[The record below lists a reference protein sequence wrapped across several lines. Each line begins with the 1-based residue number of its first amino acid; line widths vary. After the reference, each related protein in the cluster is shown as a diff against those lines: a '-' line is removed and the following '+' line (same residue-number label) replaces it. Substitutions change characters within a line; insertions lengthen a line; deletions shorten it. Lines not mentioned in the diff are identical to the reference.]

1 MSDHPT
7 ALGGTCSGRFD
18 PLRELFKMRGLCA
31 CLTVIALAGALP
43 VRAEDTPAKSLA
55 ITGVTVIDATG
66 APARPD
72 MTVVI
77 TGDRI
82 TAIGKPGEVGLPEGA
97 TVVDSKGKYL
107 IPGLWDMH
115 VHTADPSFLPL
126 YLANGVTGVRDMHA
140 LDPDAI
146 FGLRKQVQ
154 EGKQPGPRVVA
165 AGPLVD
171 GPKPFVPGSLVA
183 ADAVEGREA
192 VRKLKKMGA
201 DFVKVY
207 TKLPREA
214 YLAIADEAKKQG
226 LAFAGHLPE
235 SVSAAEASD
244 LGQKSIEHLT
254 GVELACSDREDE
266 LRREAVAALAKADN
280 QAAWDLLGRIGVRAA
295 DSFSEKK
302 ARALYA
308 RFVRN
313 GTWQVPTLTVL
324 RSLVS
329 LDDPKFIANPRV
341 KYMPP
346 SFRSYWSLMKLSPE
360 TVAGLKRRY
369 KQATGLVRAM
379 HQAGVP
385 FLAGTD
391 TPGVPYVFPGFSL
404 HDELSLLVAEGGFT
418 PLEALQAAT
427 RDPARFLGQEKDLG
441 TVERGKVADLV
452 LLDADPLAD
461 IHNTTKIAAVMVNGK
476 LLPRNELDKM
486 LAEVEAANKEK

>member
-1 MSDHPT
+1 
-7 ALGGTCSGRFD
+7 
-18 PLRELFKMRGLCA
+18 MRHVTA
-31 CLTVIALAGALP
+31 CLTVVVLAGALP
-43 VRAEDTPAKSLA
+43 ARAEDPPAKSLA

-72 MTVVI
+72 MTVVV
-77 TGDRI
+77 TGERI
-82 TAIGKPGEVGLPEGA
+82 TAVGKSGEVRVPEGA
-97 TVVDSKGKYL
+97 RVVDGKGKYL

-115 VHTADPSFLPL
+115 VHTVGPSYLPL

-140 LDPDAI
+140 FDPDAI

-154 EGKQPGPRVVA
+154 EGKEPGPRLVA

-183 ADAVEGREA
+183 ANAAEGREA

-214 YLAIADEAKKQG
+214 YLSIADEAKKQG
-226 LAFAGHLPE
+226 LPFAGHVPE

-244 LGQKSIEHLT
+244 LCQKSIEHLT
-254 GVELACSDREDE
+254 GVELACSEREDE
-266 LRREAVAALAKADN
+266 LRREAVAVLAKADN
-280 QAAWDLLGRIGVRAA
+280 QAAWELLARIGARAA
-295 DSFSEKK
+295 DSFSDKK
-302 ARALYA
+302 ASALYA

-324 RSLVS
+324 RSLIS
-329 LDDPKFIANPRV
+329 LDDPKFTADPRV

-346 SFRSYWSLMKLSPE
+346 SLHSYWSLKLSPE
-360 TVAGLKRRY
+360 TAAGLKRAY
-369 KQATGLVRAM
+369 KRATGLVRGM

-391 TPGVPYVFPGFSL
+391 TSNPYVFPGFSL
-404 HDELSLLVAEGGFT
+404 HDELALLVSEGGFT
-418 PLEALQAAT
+418 PLEAIQAAT
-427 RDPARFLGQEKDLG
+427 RDPARFLGREKDLG
-441 TVERGKVADLV
+441 TVEPGKLADLV

-461 IHNTTKIAAVMVNGK
+461 IHNTTRIAAVVANGR
-476 LLPRNELDKM
+476 LLPRRELGRL
-486 LAEVEAANKEK
+486 LADVEAANKKK

>member
-1 MSDHPT
+1 
-7 ALGGTCSGRFD
+7 
-18 PLRELFKMRGLCA
+18 MRYLSS
-31 CLTVIALAGALP
+31 CLTAVALAGTFAA
-43 VRAEDTPAKSLA
+43 RAEDAPPGALA

-72 MTVVI
+72 MTVVV

-82 TAIGKPGEVGLPEGA
+82 TAVGKSGELGVPEGA
-97 TVVDSKGKYL
+97 RDVDGKGKYL

-115 VHTADPSFLPL
+115 VHTLSPSFLPL

-146 FGLRKQVQ
+146 FGLRKQIQ
-154 EGKQPGPRVVA
+154 EGTQPGPRIVA

-183 ADAVEGREA
+183 ANGAEGREA
-192 VRKLKKMGA
+192 IRKLKKMGA

-226 LAFAGHLPE
+226 LPLAGHLPE

-266 LRREAVAALAKADN
+266 LRREAVATLAKADN
-280 QAAWDLLGRIGVRAA
+280 QAAMELLGRIGARAA
-295 DSFSEKK
+295 DSFSDKK

-324 RSLVS
+324 HSLVR
-329 LDDPKFIANPRV
+329 LDDPKFTADPRA
-341 KYMPP
+341 KYMSPAL
-346 SFRSYWSLMKLSPE
+346 RSYWSLMKLSPE
-360 TVAGLKRRY
+360 TVAMLKRAY
-369 KQATGLVRAM
+369 KRETGLVRAM
-379 HQAGVP
+379 HRAGVP

-404 HDELSLLVAEGGFT
+404 HDELALLVVEGGFT

-427 RDPARFLGQEKDLG
+427 RDPARFLGREKDLG
-441 TVERGKVADLV
+441 TVEQGKLADLV
-452 LLDADPLAD
+452 LLDADPLID
-461 IHNTTKIAAVMVNGK
+461 IHNTTKIAAVVANGR
-476 LLPRNELDKM
+476 LLPRDRLDQM
-486 LAEVEAANKEK
+486 LADVEAANRKK

>member
-1 MSDHPT
+1 MRRLT
-7 ALGGTCSGRFD
+7 AF
-18 PLRELFKMRGLCA
+18 
-31 CLTVIALAGALP
+31 LTVVVLAGALP
-43 VRAEDTPAKSLA
+43 ARAEDATAKSLA

-72 MTVVI
+72 MTVVV

-82 TAIGKPGEVGLPEGA
+82 TAVGKIDEVGVPEGA
-97 TVVDSKGKYL
+97 RVMDGKGKYV

-115 VHTADPSFLPL
+115 VHTASPSFLPL

-154 EGKQPGPRVVA
+154 EGKQAGPRVVA

-183 ADAVEGREA
+183 ANATEGREA
-192 VRKLKKMGA
+192 VRKLTKMGA

-207 TKLPREA
+207 TKLPRDA
-214 YLAIADEAKKQG
+214 YIAIADEAKKQG
-226 LAFAGHLPE
+226 LPFAGHVPE
-235 SVSAAEASD
+235 SVSVAEASD
-244 LGQKSIEHLT
+244 LGQKSTEHLT
-254 GVELACSDREDE
+254 GIELACSEKEDE
-266 LRREAVAALAKADN
+266 LRREAVTALAKADN
-280 QAAWDLLGRIGVRAA
+280 TAAWDLLARIDARAA
-295 DSFSEKK
+295 DCFSDKK

-313 GTWQVPTLTVL
+313 GTWQVPTLSVL
-324 RSLVS
+324 HSLSS
-329 LDDPKFIANPRV
+329 LDDPKFTADPRV
-341 KYMPP
+341 KFMSS

-360 TVAGLKRRY
+360 TAAGLKRRY
-369 KQATGLVRAM
+369 KRETGRVRAM

-391 TPGVPYVFPGFSL
+391 TPGVPCIFPGFSL
-404 HDELSLLVAEGGFT
+404 HDELALLVADGGFT

-427 RDPARFLGQEKDLG
+427 RDPARFLGREKDLG
-441 TVERGKVADLV
+441 TVEPGKLADLV
-452 LLDADPLAD
+452 VLDADPLAD
-461 IHNTTKIAAVMVNGK
+461 IHNTTKIAAVVVNGK
-476 LLPRNELDKM
+476 LLPRNELDKV
-486 LAEVEAANKEK
+486 LAEVEAANQKK

>member
-1 MSDHPT
+1 
-7 ALGGTCSGRFD
+7 
-18 PLRELFKMRGLCA
+18 
-31 CLTVIALAGALP
+31 
-43 VRAEDTPAKSLA
+43 
-55 ITGVTVIDATG
+55 
-66 APARPD
+66 
-72 MTVVI
+72 
-77 TGDRI
+77 
-82 TAIGKPGEVGLPEGA
+82 
-97 TVVDSKGKYL
+97 
-107 IPGLWDMH
+107 MH
-115 VHTADPSFLPL
+115 SF
-126 YLANGVTGVRDMHA
+126 
-140 LDPDAI
+140 DPDAI

-183 ADAVEGREA
+183 ANAAEGREA

-214 YLAIADEAKKQG
+214 YLAIADEAKKKG

-235 SVSAAEASD
+235 SISAAEASD

-266 LRREAVAALAKADN
+266 LRGEAVAALAKADN
-280 QAAWDLLGRIGVRAA
+280 QAAWELLARIGARAA
-295 DSFSEKK
+295 DSFSDTK

-324 RSLVS
+324 HSLVS
-329 LDDPKFIANPRV
+329 LDDPKFTADPRV

-346 SFRSYWSLMKLSPE
+346 SILSYWSLIKLSPE
-360 TVAGLKRRY
+360 TAAGQKRAY
-369 KQATGLVRAM
+369 KRATGLVRAM

-404 HDELSLLVAEGGFT
+404 HDELALLVAEGGFT

-427 RDPARFLGQEKDLG
+427 RDPARFLGRENDLG
-441 TVERGKVADLV
+441 TVEAGKLADLV

-461 IHNTTKIAAVMVNGK
+461 IHNTTKITAVVANGR
-476 LLPRNELDKM
+476 LLPRRELDQM
-486 LAEVEAANKEK
+486 LADVEAANKKK

>member
-1 MSDHPT
+1 MRHVT
-7 ALGGTCSGRFD
+7 AL
-18 PLRELFKMRGLCA
+18 
-31 CLTVIALAGALP
+31 LTVVALAGALP
-43 VRAEDTPAKSLA
+43 ARAEDAPAKSLA
-55 ITGVTVIDATG
+55 ITGVIVIDATG

-82 TAIGKPGEVGLPEGA
+82 TAIGKPGEVGVPEGA

-115 VHTADPSFLPL
+115 VHTADPSFMPL

-183 ADAVEGREA
+183 VDALEGREA

-214 YLAIADEAKKQG
+214 YLSIADEAKKQG
-226 LAFAGHLPE
+226 LPLAGHLPE
-235 SVSAAEASD
+235 SVSAALASD

-266 LRREAVAALAKADN
+266 LRREAVATLAKADN
-280 QAAWDLLGRIGVRAA
+280 QVAMELVGRIDVQAA
-295 DSFSEKK
+295 DSFSDKK

-324 RSLVS
+324 RSFVS
-329 LDDPKFIANPRV
+329 LDDPKFTSDPRV

-346 SFRSYWSLMKLSPE
+346 SFISYWSLIKLSPE
-360 TVAGLKRRY
+360 TASMVKRAY
-369 KQATGLVRAM
+369 KRATSQVRAM
-379 HQAGVP
+379 HQTGVP

-391 TPGVPYVFPGFSL
+391 TPGVPYVFPGFSV
-404 HDELSLLVAEGGFT
+404 HDELALLVAEGGFT
-418 PLEALQAAT
+418 PVEALQAAT
-427 RDPARFLGQEKDLG
+427 RNPARFLGQEKDLG
-441 TVERGKVADLV
+441 TVEPGKVADLV

-461 IHNTTKIAAVMVNGK
+461 IHNTTKIAAVVVNGK
-476 LLPRNELDKM
+476 LLPRTELDKM
-486 LAEVEAANKEK
+486 LAAVESANKKK

>member
-1 MSDHPT
+1 
-7 ALGGTCSGRFD
+7 
-18 PLRELFKMRGLCA
+18 MRHVAA
-31 CLTVIALAGALP
+31 CLTVVALAGALP
-43 VRAEDTPAKSLA
+43 ARAEDAPAKSLA

-66 APARPD
+66 APARSD
-72 MTVVI
+72 MTVVV

-82 TAIGKPGEVGLPEGA
+82 TAVGKSGEVAVPDGA
-97 TVVDSKGKYL
+97 RVVDGRGKYL

-115 VHTADPSFLPL
+115 VHTVGPSFLPL
-126 YLANGVTGVRDMHA
+126 YLANGVSGVRDMHA
-140 LDPDAI
+140 LDPEAI

-154 EGKQPGPRVVA
+154 EGKQPGPRVVV

-171 GPKPFVPGSLVA
+171 GAKPLVPSSLVA
-183 ADAVEGREA
+183 ANAAEGREA

-214 YLAIADEAKKQG
+214 YLSIADEAKKQD
-226 LAFAGHLPE
+226 LPFAGHVPE

-254 GVELACSDREDE
+254 GVELACSDGEDE
-266 LRREAVAALAKADN
+266 LRREAIAALAKVDN
-280 QAAWDLLGRIGVRAA
+280 QAAMELLARIGAQAA
-295 DSFSEKK
+295 DSVSDKK

-313 GTWQVPTLTVL
+313 GTWHVPTLTVMH
-324 RSLVS
+324 SLVS
-329 LDDPKFIANPRV
+329 LGDPKFTADPRV

-346 SFRSYWSLMKLSPE
+346 SLSSYWSLMRLSPE
-360 TVAGLKRRY
+360 MADGLKRAYER
-369 KQATGLVRAM
+369 AAGLVRAM

-404 HDELSLLVAEGGFT
+404 HDELALLVAEGGFT

-427 RDPARFLGQEKDLG
+427 RDPARFLGREKDLG
-441 TVERGKVADLV
+441 TVEPGKLADLV

-461 IHNTTKIAAVMVNGK
+461 IHNTTKIAAVVANGR
-476 LLPRNELDKM
+476 LLPRQELDRM
-486 LAEVEAANKEK
+486 LADVEASNRKK

>member
-1 MSDHPT
+1 
-7 ALGGTCSGRFD
+7 
-18 PLRELFKMRGLCA
+18 MRHLSA
-31 CLTVIALAGALP
+31 CLTVGALAGTFAA
-43 VRAEDTPAKSLA
+43 RAEDAPPGALA

-66 APARPD
+66 AAVRPG
-72 MTVVI
+72 MTVVV

-82 TAIGKPGEVGLPEGA
+82 TAVGKSGDVRVPEGA
-97 TVVDSKGKYL
+97 RVVDGKGKYL

-115 VHTADPSFLPL
+115 VHTAGPSFLPL

-140 LDPDAI
+140 LDPDAT

-171 GPKPFVPGSLVA
+171 GPKPLVPGSLA
-183 ADAVEGREA
+183 AANAAEGREA
-192 VRKLKKMGA
+192 VRKLKNLGA

-226 LAFAGHLPE
+226 LPFAGHLPE

-244 LGQKSIEHLT
+244 LGMKSIEHLT
-254 GVELACSDREDE
+254 GIELACSDREDE
-266 LRREAVAALAKADN
+266 LRREAVATLAKGDN
-280 QAAWDLLGRIGVRAA
+280 QVAMELLGRIDAQAA

-324 RSLVS
+324 HSFVS
-329 LDDPKFIANPRV
+329 LDDPKFTADPRV

-346 SFRSYWSLMKLSPE
+346 SLSSYWSLIKLSPE
-360 TVAGLKRRY
+360 MTAMLKRTY
-369 KQATGLVRAM
+369 KRATGRVRAM

-404 HDELSLLVAEGGFT
+404 HDELALLVAEGGFT

-427 RDPARFLGQEKDLG
+427 RDPARFLGREKDLG
-441 TVERGKVADLV
+441 TVESGKLADLV

-461 IHNTTKIAAVMVNGK
+461 IQNTTKIAAVVANGR
-476 LLPRNELDKM
+476 LLPRDRLDRM
-486 LAEVEAANKEK
+486 LAEVEAANRKK